1 VPLSLRNAETRRSG
15 PRTQPP
21 KRLGGCAHSSFPADG
36 PRVHPTARVIR
47 DAHAWQ
53 VRSKAMPSQA
63 RLDLDARLGDV
74 DELIKAHGLITGG
87 GVGRPAQRQ
96 GAAVTRA
103 GVVLLAA
110 AMEGFV
116 EDLYEEAAKI
126 LWPNVSAAD
135 RKALFDDTSR
145 RLNNADVRKTE
156 LLYFNIGLPWVLGH
170 IRWQKFPN
178 ATFKK
183 SLDELVTKRNQ
194 IAHGN
199 KQGTAQ
205 LGQLRRWKNMVT
217 VYSSRL
223 EAVVAGHIETVTG
236 SAPNW

>member
-1 VPLSLRNAETRRSG
+1 MSSSLKQERE
-15 PRTQPP
+15 
-21 KRLGGCAHSSFPADG
+21 
-36 PRVHPTARVIR
+36 
-47 DAHAWQ
+47 
-53 VRSKAMPSQA
+53 
-63 RLDLDARLGDV
+63 RLDQTTIVKSALALV
-74 DELIKAHGLITGG
+74 DRDG
-87 GVGRPAQRQ
+87 
-96 GAAVTRA
+96 
-103 GVVLLAA
+103 
-110 AMEGFV
+110 
-116 EDLYEEAAKI
+116 
-126 LWPNVSAAD
+126 
-135 RKALFDDTSR
+135 
-145 RLNNADVRKTE
+145 
-156 LLYFNIGLPWVLGH
+156 GH

-183 SLDELVTKRNQ
+183 LLDELVTKRNQ